1 MPVNANPEL
10 LTAPLVAGPDL
21 VAGSDL
27 DSLAPEPSAGAATRI
42 LKGTSTLGASVALE
56 RGATFLA
63 NILAARLAGASVF
76 GAYSLGIT
84 TANNIST
91 YAAGGIGAT
100 ATRFSGKYPYESG
113 SYRSLAGV
121 LGVVSLASA
130 IVAALALVAGA
141 GPIAHL
147 LGKPGLTT
155 LLRWAALPA
164 AGMIVLEC
172 ARGFFVGQR
181 RLRALA
187 LLSVLVGVLM
197 LALLPALA
205 HTGHPAR
212 MLTAHG
218 AVTLSA
224 VLVCLALARPLSL
237 LAPAR
242 QAAAVPFSTL
252 LREVWGFG
260 LVQLSGLLSANLAG
274 WWITALIARG
284 DPTLVQVGFFA
295 IASQL
300 RNLTGLVPSL
310 LTEGSFAEM
319 ASQHDPRL
327 PQRIMAL
334 CTFASTFA
342 SVIFAS
348 VTIVIAPWALRAVYG
363 RAYTSAAEAT
373 AIAVSVAV
381 LQMGNAPTSARL
393 SIVAVRST
401 AAINAIWAV
410 TTALVGTLLML
421 HGGTAAGAMAV
432 FFLAHV
438 LMGALV
444 LGDLHRKERLPP
456 GLVALFVLSTA
467 AVLTLSLLSVLRARS
482 STHAF
487 ALTALMAAVAAAAI
501 FGLHR
506 LGSHHAWLPSTAR
519 LRSLLRRLQSLISGR
534 RQI

>member
-1 MPVNANPEL
+1 MNVQENTEVLPAPVFGGADLNEANPD
-10 LTAPLVAGPDL
+10 T
-21 VAGSDL
+21 
-27 DSLAPEPSAGAATRI
+27 SAGAATRI
-42 LKGTSTLGASVALE
+42 LKGTSTLGASVAIE

-121 LGVVSLASA
+121 LGIVSLVSA
-130 IVAALALVAGA
+130 TIAALALVAGA

-147 LGKPGLTT
+147 LGKPSLTA
-155 LLRWAALPA
+155 LLRWAAVPA
-164 AGMIVLEC
+164 AGMIILEC

-181 RLRALA
+181 RLKALA
-187 LLSVLVGVLM
+187 LLSLLVGTLM

-237 LAPAR
+237 LAPSHR
-242 QAAAVPFSTL
+242 AATIPFVTL
-252 LREVWGFG
+252 LQEVWGYG

-284 DPTLVQVGFFA
+284 DPTLIQIGYFA

-319 ASQHDPRL
+319 ATPDQPDRPGQSRL

-348 VTIVIAPWALRAVYG
+348 LTIVIAPWALHAVYG
-363 RAYTSAAEAT
+363 HAYTSAAEAT

-401 AAINAIWAV
+401 AVINGIWAV
-410 TTALVGTLLML
+410 VTALVGTLLML
-421 HGGTAAGAMAV
+421 HGGTAAQAMAV
-432 FFLAHV
+432 FFSAHV

-444 LGDLHRKERLPP
+444 LADLHRKERLPA
-456 GLVALFVLSTA
+456 GMVSLFLLSTG
-467 AVLTLSLLSVLRARS
+467 AVLVLSLLSVLRARS
-482 STHAF
+482 SAHALS
-487 ALTALMAAVAAAAI
+487 LTGLMLLVATLAVL
-501 FGLHR
+501 GLHR
-506 LGSHHAWLPSTAR
+506 LGSRHAWLPSTAK
-519 LRSLLRRLQSLISGR
+519 LRSAFRRLQSLVPRR
-534 RQI
+534 RQT

>member
-1 MPVNANPEL
+1 MNVNLHPE
-10 LTAPLVAGPDL
+10 TAPAPLLGGPDL
-21 VAGSDL
+21 NEANP
-27 DSLAPEPSAGAATRI
+27 DSTGAATRI
-42 LKGTSTLGASVALE
+42 LQGTSTLGASVAIE

-63 NILAARLAGASVF
+63 NILAARLAGAPVF

-121 LGVVSLASA
+121 LAIVSLVSA
-130 IVAALALVAGA
+130 TVAALALVAGA
-141 GPIAHL
+141 CPIASL
-147 LGKPGLTT
+147 LGKPALTA

-164 AGMIVLEC
+164 AGMILLEC

-187 LLSVLVGVLM
+187 LLSFLVGLLM

-212 MLTAHG
+212 MLSAHG

-237 LAPAR
+237 LAPSHRAS
-242 QAAAVPFSTL
+242 AIPFSTL
-252 LREVWGFG
+252 LREVWGYG

-319 ASQHDPRL
+319 ASQPTAGQDPRL
-327 PQRIMAL
+327 PHRIMAL
-334 CTFASTFA
+334 CTFASTYA

-348 VTIVIAPWALRAVYG
+348 IAIVLAPWALRAVYG
-363 RAYTSAAEAT
+363 HAYTAAAEAT

-410 TTALVGTLLML
+410 VTAVIGTLLML
-421 HGGTAAGAMAV
+421 HGGTAAEAMAV
-432 FFLAHV
+432 FFTAHV
-438 LMGALV
+438 LMGVLV
-444 LGDLHRKERLPP
+444 LADLHRKERLPA
-456 GLVALFVLSTA
+456 GLVTLFVLSTA
-467 AVLTLSLLSVLRARS
+467 AVLTLSLLAVLRARS
-482 STHAF
+482 SAHALS
-487 ALTALMAAVAAAAI
+487 LTALMTLVAAVAI
-501 FGLHR
+501 FALHR
-506 LGSHHAWLPSTAR
+506 LGSHHAWLPSTAK
-519 LRSLLRRLQSLISGR
+519 LRSLLHRLQNLLPRRRLT
-534 RQI
+534 